1 MLQRIDV
8 PLQAQDADEVAAA
21 LGEDAQTVLTL
32 GRTFAERAYAALDDD
47 FNTSQAIAVLFDL
60 AREINKASG
69 RASEAQATLLELAG
83 LLGLTLTGNESDS
96 NEAGPFIE
104 LLIETRAAL
113 RKERQF
119 ALADQ
124 VRDRLI
130 EMGVAL
136 EDTANGTEW
145 GYRRS

>member
-1 MLQRIDV
+1 M
-8 PLQAQDADEVAAA
+8 
-21 LGEDAQTVLTL
+21 
-32 GRTFAERAYAALDDD
+32 DDD

-69 RASEAQATLLELAG
+69 SVSEAQSTLLELAG
-83 LLGLTLTGNESDS
+83 LLGLTLTGNEFDS

-130 EMGVAL
+130 GMGVAL

-145 GYRRS
+145 KYRRS

>member
-1 MLQRIDV
+1 V
-8 PLQAQDADEVAAA
+8 
-21 LGEDAQTVLTL
+21 
-32 GRTFAERAYAALDDD
+32 
-47 FNTSQAIAVLFDL
+47 
-60 AREINKASG
+60 
-69 RASEAQATLLELAG
+69 SEAQTTLRELAG
-83 LLGLTLTGNESDS
+83 LLGLTLTGSESES

-136 EDTANGTEW
+136 EDTADGTEW
-145 GYRRS
+145 EYRRS